1 MLYEVITV
9 VFIQST
15 SNSGNPISD
24 VHVDLLG
31 ETDLKFISEMPFES
45 VDVIFLCMGH
55 GKSKEF
61 MDQNELP
68 ADLKVIDLSHDFRLK
83 REGNNFVYGLPE
95 LNREQIKNAQ
105 FIANPGCFA
114 TGIQLALLPLAA
126 AGMLVDEVHV
136 NARNNFV

>member
-1 MLYEVITV
+1 MIKVGIIGGAGYTAGELLRILINHPEAEV

-61 MDQNELP
+61 
-68 ADLKVIDLSHDFRLK
+68 
-83 REGNNFVYGLPE
+83 EG
-95 LNREQIKNAQ
+95 
-105 FIANPGCFA
+105 
-114 TGIQLALLPLAA
+114 
-126 AGMLVDEVHV
+126 D
-136 NARNNFV
+136 